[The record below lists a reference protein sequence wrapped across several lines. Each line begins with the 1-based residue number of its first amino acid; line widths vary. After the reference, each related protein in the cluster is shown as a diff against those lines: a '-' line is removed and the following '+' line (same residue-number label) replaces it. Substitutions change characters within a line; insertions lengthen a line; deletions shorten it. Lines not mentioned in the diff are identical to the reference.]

1 MIAAAAI
8 FALAAATSGHAE
20 PTIDGLR
27 PYYTAAYRE
36 CLKDP
41 APTGR
46 PDVDCTT
53 VELGIQAKRLATRYT
68 WLLRTASA
76 KERLKLQQAQK
87 RWKLTMQERCV
98 PPSDQSDNIWCELD
112 YTILRLS
119 QLGGK
124 KSK

>member
-1 MIAAAAI
+1 M
-8 FALAAATSGHAE
+8 SGQAE

-46 PDVDCTT
+46 PDVDCTA
-53 VELGIQAKRLATRYT
+53 VELEIQAKRLASRYAR
-68 WLLRTASA
+68 LLRTVSA
-76 KERLKLQQAQK
+76 KERLKLRQTQK
-87 RWKLTMQERCV
+87 RWKLTMKERCV
-98 PPSDQSDNIWCELD
+98 PPSDSSDNIWCELD
-112 YTILRLS
+112 YTIFRLS

-124 KSK
+124 KSY